1 MNLHWAY
8 QWVNPFQRKWTGAQ
22 SQREGLTTIIIFT
35 NIIIITYDL
44 NLVCFD
50 SITECIVESNE
61 ESVISLPDL
70 INKDKDEINVNSMNP
85 SPSDV
90 SSAKRLNVWPQQ
102 EVFNFVLSDLL
113 SQEFTRLTSFR

>member
-1 MNLHWAY
+1 MA
-8 QWVNPFQRKWTGAQ
+8 R
-22 SQREGLTTIIIFT
+22 IIIFT
-35 NIIIITYDL
+35 NIIIITKDF

-50 SITECIVESNE
+50 SIKECIVEFNE
-61 ESVISLPDL
+61 ESVLSLPDL

-85 SPSDV
+85 PPSDV

-113 SQEFTRLTSFR
+113 SQHFTRLTSFRKKFSDILLEFLKT